1 MRTHEAGC
9 YLLCRFWHRTN
20 VCPES
25 ECHRADRERKIMP
38 NTPKK
43 CANAACTCPAPEK
56 AKYCSA
62 HCEGIA
68 NRTEINCLCRHED
81 CGGKPA

>member
-1 MRTHEAGC
+1 MA
-9 YLLCRFWHRTN
+9 
-20 VCPES
+20 
-25 ECHRADRERKIMP
+25 

-62 HCEGIA
+62 HCEGIG
-68 NRTEINCLCRHED
+68 NRTEINCLCGHAD
-81 CGGKPA
+81 CGGRIS